1 TNLVKILDLPG
12 VKQLVAHKVR
22 YLAIACGA
30 YPDGEPELNIK
41 ADIPAARKLFAEWPT
56 PIIAAGREVGEAL
69 RYPAASIE
77 RDFAWSPAHPIVDAY
92 RAYRPMPY
100 DASAPAMA
108 AVLHAI
114 RPKEEYFRLSS
125 AGIIAVLDDGRA
137 KFTPSGQGQHRYL
150 I

>member
-1 TNLVKILDLPG
+1 
-12 VKQLVAHKVR
+12 
-22 YLAIACGA
+22 
-30 YPDGEPELNIK
+30 
-41 ADIPAARKLFAEWPT
+41 
-56 PIIAAGREVGEAL
+56 
-69 RYPAASIE
+69 

-150 I
+150 IADPAQTERVIKVYTEIASAKPVPRQPRFRRQQQQQQDKPAAAAKP